1 MKKIVV
7 ILDYAHGS
15 DVKGKRSPD
24 GRHLEWKWSRM
35 VGKDIKFLLETL
47 GYTVYESN
55 TKDTEIGLTSRRKF
69 AEDLNVGKGQIKVF
83 ISLHNNAAGDGSKW
97 MSARGFEIWTKK
109 GQDLADDISDITF
122 PIMNKWFP
130 EMRMR
135 KYQNKDGFMDKEG
148 ELAVL
153 KANDVYS
160 LLVEYLFQDNKEDVE
175 LLLSDVHNK
184 RFTDAIVDVIEKYE
198 QILALKSK

>member
-24 GRHLEWKWSRM
+24 GRHLEWKWSRL
-35 VGKDIKFLLETL
+35 VGKNIKFILETL

-55 TKDTEIGLTSRRKF
+55 PSDVEIGLGVRRKF
-69 AEDLNVGKGQIKVF
+69 AENLVVGKDQIKVF

-109 GQDLADDISDITF
+109 GHDLADEISDITF
-122 PIMNKWFP
+122 PVMKKWFP
-130 EMRMR
+130 DMKMR
-135 KYQNKDGFMDKEG
+135 KYSNQSGLMDKEG

-153 KANDVYS
+153 KANGVYS
-160 LLVEYLFQDNKEDVE
+160 ILVEYLFQDNKDDVE
-175 LLLSDVHNK
+175 LLLSDIHNK
-184 RFTDAIVDVIEKYE
+184 RFEDAIVDVIEKYE
-198 QILALKSK
+198 QKLSIKSK